1 MKQKISQLLER
12 RETGFA
18 MVALGIIVMA
28 VCYLCGL
35 YANGN
40 NWLLV
45 LPLLLIIGGAWAYVR
60 NSKRMDRY

>member
-1 MKQKISQLLER
+1 
-12 RETGFA
+12 
-18 MVALGIIVMA
+18 MVVLGIIVMA

-40 NWLLV
+40 NWLLA